1 MRNIRVSNGAAIEK
15 MRAAFNRPEVTRG
28 LARAREVVNSPRA
41 QEALSKAR
49 AALSDPRIKS
59 ALGQA
64 RGRVAAGSGRRSNW
78 NPRRT
83 RNG

>member
-1 MRNIRVSNGAAIEK
+1 MRNIRVSNGAALEK
-15 MRAAFNRPEVTRG
+15 MRAAFNRPEVKDA
-28 LARAREVVNSPRA
+28 LARART
-41 QEALSKAR
+41 
-49 AALSDPRIKS
+49 ALSDPRIKG
-59 ALGQA
+59 ALGEA